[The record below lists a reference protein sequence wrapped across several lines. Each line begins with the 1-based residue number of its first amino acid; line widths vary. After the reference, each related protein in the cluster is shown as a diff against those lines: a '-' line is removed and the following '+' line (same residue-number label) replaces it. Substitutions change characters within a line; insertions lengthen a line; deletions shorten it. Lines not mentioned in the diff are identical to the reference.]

1 MVLSGGPGAATLNA
15 SPPPNFTSDWGVQA
29 VASLVPAPTSP
40 GMRIDTCYCCSG
52 PCYPGHGITFMRNDA
67 KVRTHSPPL
76 PYTVMRSTHR
86 SLRAGV
92 PILQIKVP

>member
-1 MVLSGGPGAATLNA
+1 MQNS
-15 SPPPNFTSDWGVQA
+15 SDWGPVQA
-29 VASLVPAPTSP
+29 VAPLVPSHPHSA
-40 GMRIDTCYCCSG
+40 GMRIDTCYTCSG

-76 PYTVMRSTHR
+76 PHTVMRSTHR